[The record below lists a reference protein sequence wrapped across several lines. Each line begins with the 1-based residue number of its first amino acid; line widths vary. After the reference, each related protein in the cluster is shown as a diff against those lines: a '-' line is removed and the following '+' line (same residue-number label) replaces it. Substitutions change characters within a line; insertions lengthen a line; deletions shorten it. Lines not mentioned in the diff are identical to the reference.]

1 MNMQGPQR
9 QKGVVLVV
17 SLLMIA
23 VLALLATASINLGG
37 TSMQVLSN
45 QQAQQDTAAAAETEI
60 EATISELGNFTN
72 GVAWQGQRDGI
83 NVDRSAPVCVGDAIM
98 PGFSLTNQ
106 LALQHNY
113 YQFRVTATDAD
124 SGAATA
130 ARVGVRV
137 LQNAGTCG

>member
-1 MNMQGPQR
+1 MMRRPRQQR
-9 QKGVVLVV
+9 GVVLVV

-23 VLALLATASINLGG
+23 VLALLATASINLSGG
-37 TSMQVLSN
+37 SMQVIGN
-45 QQAQQDTAAAAETEI
+45 QQAQRETASVAETEV
-60 EATISELGNFTN
+60 ETTISRLANLTN
-72 GVAWQGQRDGI
+72 GVGWNGEREGI
-83 NVDRSAPVCVGDAIM
+83 DVTRSAPICIGEAIV

-130 ARVGVRV
+130 VHAGVRV
-137 LQNAGTCG
+137 LQNAGTCQ